1 MLGACG
7 DHVQG
12 HAAGA
17 IRLVQ
22 GPKMDHFM
30 ADKNAQDHQT
40 PPNPATLIIA
50 QVREKRRRFY

>member
-1 MLGACG
+1 MTGACG

-22 GPKMDHFM
+22 EPKMDQFT
-30 ADKNAQDHQT
+30 ADKNAQDYQT
-40 PPNPATLIIA
+40 PPHPATLMIA